1 MFGTKDFYRS
11 VWRWHFF
18 AGLYVVPFLMMLAIT
33 GLVMIFDPI
42 IERALHSDLY
52 KVQQVTTDPI
62 PYEARY
68 QLVADEYPNST
79 IKRLYVSDDATDATR
94 FQVIV
99 GEETRSVF
107 VDPYQ
112 AQILGDLSISDSW
125 YVWADDTHGTFML
138 GLTGDWLI
146 EIAVSFTLLLILTGV
161 YMWWPQK
168 GQSVWQAAT
177 RVRSKGRNMW
187 RDLHSVV
194 GVWVAVILFFFCIS
208 GLAWASV
215 WGGKLVQAWSTF
227 PTEQSASNVS
237 STLTHEDLNV
247 KGLKQIPWNLEQ
259 APLPESSAPNAGLS
273 SYFGAST
280 VLLDQVVDE
289 AKEMGFTR
297 FQVHFPQGARGVFTA
312 TASTMGRDIH
322 NAWDDRTV
330 HYDRYSG
337 SVIADVGFMDYNW
350 FAKSMAVGIALHM
363 GQFGVWNLVA
373 CVLFCLSIIT
383 LCITGVMMWWKRRPN
398 ERLTLSAPPQ
408 PKNLKRWQHA
418 VWLLLPI
425 SLLFPMATVGI
436 VTILLLDTLIRVSMP
451 RLRSKWA

>member
-1 MFGTKDFYRS
+1 MFGTRDFYRS

-18 AGLYVVPFLMMLAIT
+18 AGLYVVPFLIMLAVT

-52 KVQQVTTDPI
+52 KVEQITADPI

-68 QLVADEYPNST
+68 QLVANQYPGST
-79 IKRLYVSDDATDATR
+79 IKRLYVSEDAADTTR
-94 FQVIV
+94 FQVMV
-99 GEETRSVF
+99 GDDTRSVF
-107 VDPYQ
+107 VDPYKGS
-112 AQILGDLSISDSW
+112 ILGDISISDSW
-125 YVWADDTHGTFML
+125 YVWADDTHGTFMM

-146 EIAVSFTLLLILTGV
+146 EIAISFTLLLILTGV

-168 GQSVWQAAT
+168 DQSAWQAAT
-177 RVRSKGRNMW
+177 RIRTKGRNMW
-187 RDLHSVV
+187 RDLHSVT
-194 GVWVAVILFFFCIS
+194 GVWVALFLFFFCIS

-227 PTEQSASNVS
+227 PTEQSAKNVS
-237 STLTHEDLNV
+237 STLTHEALNV

-259 APLPESSAPNAGLS
+259 APLPESATPSQVSSA
-273 SYFGAST
+273 FGPT
-280 VLLDQVVDE
+280 TIPLDRVVSD
-289 AKEMGFTR
+289 AKKMGFTS
-297 FQVHFPQGARGVFTA
+297 FQVHFPQGERGVFTA

-322 NAWDDRTV
+322 NALDDRTV

-373 CVLFCLSIIT
+373 CVAFCLAVIT
-383 LCITGVMMWWKRRPN
+383 LCLSGVVMWWKRRPSN
-398 ERLTLSAPPQ
+398 SLALSAPPM

-425 SLLFPMATVGI
+425 SVLFPMATIGI
-436 VTILLLDTLIRVSMP
+436 LAIVVLDTLVLLSLP
-451 RLRSKWA
+451 QLRRKWA